1 MDQISKAHWN
11 VLRENKSKFLSPR
24 FPGSFLPSSL
34 EPVLLS
40 PGFPVLLCV
49 CRHAP
54 LLVVVVGN
62 GNLHLYSAVDAAYS
76 WYTTSFDPP
85 NNCRVDVLCL

>member
-11 VLRENKSKFLSPR
+11 VRENKSKFLSLR
-24 FPGSFLPSSL
+24 FPGWFLPSSL

-40 PGFPVLLCV
+40 QGFPVVLCM
-49 CRHAP
+49 CRHAL

-62 GNLHLYSAVDAAYS
+62 GNLHLYSAVDTAYS
-76 WYTTSFDPP
+76 WYTTSFDPTT
-85 NNCRVDVLCL
+85 VG